1 MIELQT
7 MNEIPI
13 YTIIKIEAEEAEI
26 PMLTFYVKEDTMDEP
41 EEISM
46 EELTAYDRNLGIGDQ
61 VIIGPDET
69 LFPLDMAENL
79 GMFDEIDP
87 LSQIS
92 ETDPRQWQME
102 WMDNYM
108 DALEELE
115 DSTTR
120 EKAKIHENKS
130 IKSRKIYGDEC
141 IYAEITDKTES
152 MLYRT
157 KWFRRSDHFMGNVP
171 SSWK

>member
-26 PMLTFYVKEDTMDEP
+26 PMLTFYVKEDSMDEP
-41 EEISM
+41 E
-46 EELTAYDRNLGIGDQ
+46 
-61 VIIGPDET
+61 
-69 LFPLDMAENL
+69 
-79 GMFDEIDP
+79 
-87 LSQIS
+87 
-92 ETDPRQWQME
+92 DPRHWQME

-120 EKAKIHENKS
+120 E
-130 IKSRKIYGDEC
+130 
-141 IYAEITDKTES
+141 
-152 MLYRT
+152 
-157 KWFRRSDHFMGNVP
+157 
-171 SSWK
+171 

>member
-26 PMLTFYVKEDTMDEP
+26 PMLTFYVKEDSMDEP

-46 EELTAYDRNLGIGDQ
+46 EELTAYDRNLGIG
-61 VIIGPDET
+61 DET

-92 ETDPRQWQME
+92 ETDPRHWQME

-120 EKAKIHENKS
+120 E
-130 IKSRKIYGDEC
+130 
-141 IYAEITDKTES
+141 
-152 MLYRT
+152 
-157 KWFRRSDHFMGNVP
+157 
-171 SSWK
+171 

>member
-61 VIIGPDET
+61 VIIG
-69 LFPLDMAENL
+69 LDMAENL

-120 EKAKIHENKS
+120 E
-130 IKSRKIYGDEC
+130 
-141 IYAEITDKTES
+141 
-152 MLYRT
+152 
-157 KWFRRSDHFMGNVP
+157 
-171 SSWK
+171 

>member
-1 MIELQT
+1 MIEENKI

-26 PMLTFYVKEDTMDEP
+26 PMLTFYVKE
-41 EEISM
+41 
-46 EELTAYDRNLGIGDQ
+46 AYDRNLGIGDQ

-79 GMFDEIDP
+79 GMFDEIDS

-120 EKAKIHENKS
+120 E
-130 IKSRKIYGDEC
+130 
-141 IYAEITDKTES
+141 
-152 MLYRT
+152 
-157 KWFRRSDHFMGNVP
+157 
-171 SSWK
+171 